1 MRQALR
7 GLTTRGRS
15 FLAAALAAG
24 ISAFVLGERDLLRV
38 AILLAALPLV
48 AAAYVGQTRYRLSCT
63 RTVEP
68 GRVPVGIPTRVM
80 LRLSNLSRLPTGTL
94 LLEDRLPYALG
105 SRPRLVLERL
115 GGQRASTVAYTVRAE
130 VRGKYEVGPL
140 VVRLT
145 DPFGLCELTR
155 SFTSVSHLTVVPQ
168 VTALPNVRLAG
179 EFVGSGDSRAR
190 SVAVHGDDDIATREY
205 RHGDDLRRVHWRST
219 AKAGELMVRR
229 EEQPWESQAT
239 VLLDTRRVGHR
250 GEGPTASFEWAVSA
264 AASVAIHLRHNGYK
278 IRLVTGGGTDIDS
291 TERDGD
297 GVLLDALAEAQLDTR
312 GALAP
317 VIERVR
323 RRGDGGLIIAVLGG
337 LAVVEAESLLALRA
351 SGTTCVALLIEPS
364 TWLNLSEPERKQA
377 EANHTAAML
386 TLLRG
391 GWRVVTVTHG
401 AKLNAVWP
409 AAASRGSQGF
419 AVRAAMAETVAPSQ
433 SGP

>member
-1 MRQALR
+1 M
-7 GLTTRGRS
+7 
-15 FLAAALAAG
+15 
-24 ISAFVLGERDLLRV
+24 
-38 AILLAALPLV
+38 
-48 AAAYVGQTRYRLSCT
+48 
-63 RTVEP
+63 
-68 GRVPVGIPTRVM
+68 
-80 LRLSNLSRLPTGTL
+80 
-94 LLEDRLPYALG
+94 
-105 SRPRLVLERL
+105 
-115 GGQRASTVAYTVRAE
+115 
-130 VRGKYEVGPL
+130 
-140 VVRLT
+140 
-145 DPFGLCELTR
+145 
-155 SFTSVSHLTVVPQ
+155 
-168 VTALPNVRLAG
+168 
-179 EFVGSGDSRAR
+179 
-190 SVAVHGDDDIATREY
+190 
-205 RHGDDLRRVHWRST
+205 
-219 AKAGELMVRR
+219 GELMVRR

-264 AASVAIHLRHNGYK
+264 AASIAIHLRHNGYK

-297 GVLLDALAEAQLDTR
+297 GVLLDALAEAQLDIR

-337 LAVVEAESLLALRA
+337 LALVEAESLLALRA
-351 SGTTCVALLIEPS
+351 SGTTCIALLIEPS

-401 AKLNAVWP
+401 AKLSAVWP

-419 AVRAAMAETVAPSQ
+419 AVRAAMAETVAPGQ
-433 SGP
+433 TGP